1 MRRVSKLAS
10 RPVCA
15 GLETRTT
22 AGLPPQR
29 RRPVVGDPGLETG
42 ATGLEADTTVFPFGL
57 ELEQFSNRGGTLDA
71 ELVGVEHGVRYA

>member
-1 MRRVSKLAS
+1 MS
-10 RPVCA
+10 A

-22 AGLPPQR
+22 AGLSPQR